1 MRHFRSVLVALLL
14 MAGTAAWGRSV
25 SQTIYSDSGDRVTL
39 AYDVS
44 RDADLVTVSFW
55 SVKVELCKE
64 NKRKYRDADKLSVLF
79 FDRTG
84 NYEKM
89 SFVGLFPKAFMV
101 SSNLSYSPSG
111 DGYFI
116 VDSGLT
122 LFFSVRDGG
131 DFKLVIPF
139 YLAFAQKRTS
149 YKLFSSFT
157 LAMAAEAPLSVND
170 AATAQSVS
178 KEAPRAMNMV
188 SAASPEDY
196 SMVLDCVSN
205 VERMLARQT
214 SLPVSEGLKA
224 EVELLRSW
232 KYSVTDRSVKRRIE
246 KTLDDYDMM
255 VKELQDAESAAKQ
268 AEIDRLKEEE
278 RQARLE
284 EQKKEDAR
292 IAAEKEEAEKSRRRT
307 IWMIIAGI
315 LLAVLSFVGNQVMQ
329 SLRASRGQKS
339 MMEMQQNL
347 TKRAENEA
355 KRRAQSAIRSNTRK
369 VVNLAGQKAKEAMKK
384 TANGINKKNITI

>member
-1 MRHFRSVLVALLL
+1 M
-14 MAGTAAWGRSV
+14 
-25 SQTIYSDSGDRVTL
+25 TL

-268 AEIDRLKEEE
+268 AEIDRQKEEE

-315 LLAVLSFVGNQVMQ
+315 LLVVLSFVGNQVMQ

-355 KRRAQSAIRSNTRK
+355 KRRSQSAIRSNTRK